1 MSARDELLV
10 HIVNVCS
17 ICNNSVRYNGR
28 TVWFLVARA
37 ISPHALIHNFSDNIF
52 KGVEDNV
59 VPKPLHRV
67 VSNRSCLKNKS
78 ISIILIIC

>member
-28 TVWFLVARA
+28 TILVSGCT